1 MNDSD
6 KVVLDPGE
14 LAPIDG
20 YKLLIGLVVPRPIA
34 WVGTRDES
42 GRPNLAPYSFFN
54 GVAAT
59 PPHVMFSTVGTGSG
73 THKDS
78 LRNAE
83 STREFTVNVVTEEL
97 AEAMNTTSGTY
108 PHGVNEFEM
117 AGVTPMSGEVIGAP
131 LVGEAKAGFECRVV
145 DIVRV
150 GRDPMPGNIVI
161 GEVVRFHVRA
171 SLLDGTRI
179 DQEALRAIG
188 RLGGPQYTRTREI
201 FSMDRPTV
209 RKD

>member
-1 MNDSD
+1 MTDSD
-6 KVVLDPGE
+6 TKVVLDPSA
-14 LAPIDG
+14 LDARDG

-83 STREFTVNVVTEEL
+83 ETGEFSVNIVTEEV
-97 AEAMNTTSGTY
+97 AEAMNQTSGGY
-108 PHGVNEFEM
+108 AHGVNEFEI
-117 AGVTPMSGEVIGAP
+117 AGVTPVAGEVVGAP
-131 LVGEAKAGFECRVV
+131 LVDEAKAGFECRVV
-145 DIVRV
+145 QIVRV

-179 DQEALRAIG
+179 DQAALKAVG
-188 RLGGPQYTRTREI
+188 RLGGPLYTRTREI
-201 FSMDRPTV
+201 FSMQRPTV
-209 RKD
+209 